1 MRGNAIGAGGDGNLR
16 RAYRIWVAS
25 AAGITDSGDMID
37 IDAKAKVRSRHVL
50 PSDRAAPI

>member
-25 AAGITDSGDMID
+25 AAGVTDSGDVID